1 MGYCETSPSLRLQ
14 ILRCQ
19 PSRTPCDDSPA
30 PSISP
35 ASFLLQLQY
44 GNVNMSPSKHATYQ
58 RLVALKSCV
67 WRADQL
73 LPELQQL
80 TGADVE
86 VGTVIGGL
94 AAWKGTHWG
103 TAKHASNHL
112 SCLS

>member
-58 RLVALKSCV
+58 RLVALKSCF

-73 LPELQQL
+73 LPELQRRL
-80 TGADVE
+80 AACGAHNSHPASQASVD
-86 VGTVIGGL
+86 VGTPRGQQ
-94 AAWKGTHWG
+94 T
-103 TAKHASNHL
+103 SP
-112 SCLS
+112 CLIS